1 MGVKYMNVLIV
12 SESFIVRD
20 SLNHLFNDIFDAKNI
35 KSVSNINELS
45 NEELIN
51 IDFSF
56 IDINKNN
63 SDVLNRLSEIKNR
76 YNSLKIMVLD
86 GNKDRELFLK
96 SIDYGIDGYI
106 LNISD
111 KEEFIYMVKKV
122 LNGKKFYDSEVLQ
135 YRVSEERVNNETVLT
150 NREKNVL
157 RHVCKG
163 LSNIDIANELN
174 VTDYTIKKHV
184 SSILNKLKLKNRKD
198 IIIYAKDN
206 HLLDE
211 II

>member
-1 MGVKYMNVLIV
+1 MNVLIV

-96 SIDYGIDGYI
+96 SIDYGIDGFI

-135 YRVSEERVNNETVLT
+135 YRVSEERVYNETVLT
-150 NREKNVL
+150 KREKNVL

>member
-1 MGVKYMNVLIV
+1 MNVLIV

-63 SDVLNRLSEIKNR
+63 SDVLNRLSEKKNR

>member
-1 MGVKYMNVLIV
+1 MNVLIV

>member
-1 MGVKYMNVLIV
+1 
-12 SESFIVRD
+12 
-20 SLNHLFNDIFDAKNI
+20 
-35 KSVSNINELS
+35 
-45 NEELIN
+45 
-51 IDFSF
+51 
-56 IDINKNN
+56 
-63 SDVLNRLSEIKNR
+63 
-76 YNSLKIMVLD
+76 MVLD

-163 LSNIDIANELN
+163 LSNIHIANELN